1 MPLISAEQTRPP
13 SEQLVDL
20 HVYLVPTSSWNEQY
34 RSVFNQAVN
43 QTISAGFVRAHPEDH
58 LYKLRDDVEEQLGSD
73 IIPEEYVFLRS
84 VGRCLTQV
92 KGKQELIL
100 KVKNFLP
107 PYNFSAEI
115 FVLKSKREPVPLP
128 DINRSKE
135 HLLERKYSRTEG
147 TQTTQS
153 TNSGYHSDD
162 WSANHVKPKS
172 TDFSMSNQHSVSVKS
187 QNKKT
192 INPSK
197 KNSVRKGPKG
207 VNRKG
212 ITTLGGRTQQGGVR
226 IHQGGKISGKHF
238 REMTNR
244 RPENRGLATA
254 RILEKVS
261 QNSKAGFERESSPN
275 VGTSKIGRGKCQG
288 MSSNRNM
295 DKNSRLTEGE
305 LRLGM
310 STEDRSARVAA
321 GIDRQANHVSLET
334 VKRRMI
340 PQTKEQ
346 HGHIA
351 PHSSHQPSNQGDNL
365 SSSSHDTHSSF
376 SSSGHPPLPPIATH
390 QYPTPPRSDS
400 PSHKHKTKSQQY
412 DLASRSQDSLPRFLS
427 PEQNDHIFPTQ
438 DVEEQSPRSQA
449 PTNSNQ
455 DYRPPLSATPPDSPL
470 YNVAPTLLTNKMEIP
485 EPRKALD
492 KSGWRDTYTNGT
504 NEDSGIAEP
513 TPEEDLGFHQQHH
526 NLLESEVI
534 DQHSDNGNMIVL
546 HHNQEEPHRTEQR
559 RRFHDDDNSSK
570 AIEEKTVHDFQMN
583 YEKFLEDEENRKEL
597 ENLQLMR
604 EQNAQNVADVR
615 RKKEEMQRAMSR
627 RARELASQNS
637 HDTKQYQ
644 VNEIEPY
651 EGSSFASKEVSQYED
666 ITGHDNIEPEHLM
679 DEQRDLNQESWSDG
693 QPSTLTEKE
702 LLQKLRKN
710 EAEKNRMALEAI
722 QIEDSAKEHSFLKK
736 GKKKGISSVVEKQ
749 HQDTPSSA
757 EASAVSSRPGHQT
770 NQPNKNKDCNQLL
783 LDLEEMREQR
793 LAIEQR
799 REDLVRKAK
808 TLQSRTQDRRNKAPF
823 GREGKDGSLTR
834 DYWKKQYFEEK
845 KLTNPLEDHINK
857 LRQQVE
863 QAHRKLITMME
874 GRMQAKKIPPSQK
887 NNHKINIAKSQHDL
901 EDLRRRVENAKMRLT
916 SEMKL
921 RNQAE
926 KELRNL
932 KNELTQKKIHV
943 TLTRSQ
949 QLAILKESEETL
961 LSSRTPQ
968 PHRTSQPRKTPVVPT
983 QISQSL
989 TSRP

>member
-351 PHSSHQPSNQGDNL
+351 PHSSHQPSNQ
-365 SSSSHDTHSSF
+365 
-376 SSSGHPPLPPIATH
+376 
-390 QYPTPPRSDS
+390 
-400 PSHKHKTKSQQY
+400 
-412 DLASRSQDSLPRFLS
+412 
-427 PEQNDHIFPTQ
+427 
-438 DVEEQSPRSQA
+438 
-449 PTNSNQ
+449 
-455 DYRPPLSATPPDSPL
+455 
-470 YNVAPTLLTNKMEIP
+470 

-526 NLLESEVI
+526 NLLESSEVI

>member
-172 TDFSMSNQHSVSVKS
+172 TDFSMSNQHSVS
-187 QNKKT
+187 
-192 INPSK
+192 
-197 KNSVRKGPKG
+197 
-207 VNRKG
+207 
-212 ITTLGGRTQQGGVR
+212 
-226 IHQGGKISGKHF
+226 
-238 REMTNR
+238 
-244 RPENRGLATA
+244 
-254 RILEKVS
+254 
-261 QNSKAGFERESSPN
+261 
-275 VGTSKIGRGKCQG
+275 
-288 MSSNRNM
+288 
-295 DKNSRLTEGE
+295 
-305 LRLGM
+305 
-310 STEDRSARVAA
+310 
-321 GIDRQANHVSLET
+321 
-334 VKRRMI
+334 
-340 PQTKEQ
+340 
-346 HGHIA
+346 
-351 PHSSHQPSNQGDNL
+351 
-365 SSSSHDTHSSF
+365 
-376 SSSGHPPLPPIATH
+376 
-390 QYPTPPRSDS
+390 
-400 PSHKHKTKSQQY
+400 
-412 DLASRSQDSLPRFLS
+412 
-427 PEQNDHIFPTQ
+427 
-438 DVEEQSPRSQA
+438 
-449 PTNSNQ
+449 
-455 DYRPPLSATPPDSPL
+455 
-470 YNVAPTLLTNKMEIP
+470 

-526 NLLESEVI
+526 NLLESSEVI

>member
-172 TDFSMSNQHSVSVKS
+172 TDFSMSNQHSVS
-187 QNKKT
+187 
-192 INPSK
+192 
-197 KNSVRKGPKG
+197 
-207 VNRKG
+207 
-212 ITTLGGRTQQGGVR
+212 
-226 IHQGGKISGKHF
+226 
-238 REMTNR
+238 
-244 RPENRGLATA
+244 
-254 RILEKVS
+254 
-261 QNSKAGFERESSPN
+261 
-275 VGTSKIGRGKCQG
+275 
-288 MSSNRNM
+288 
-295 DKNSRLTEGE
+295 
-305 LRLGM
+305 
-310 STEDRSARVAA
+310 
-321 GIDRQANHVSLET
+321 
-334 VKRRMI
+334 
-340 PQTKEQ
+340 
-346 HGHIA
+346 GHIA

-526 NLLESEVI
+526 NLLESSEVI